1 MERMPDTG
9 PRHAKIPRPLLLRQI
24 GMLLDMVTQ
33 GLPIQRPPLL
43 RPGLAV
49 GQRVRRFH
57 PVINAS
63 PRNLKTTG
71 RFCLAST
78 APYKRHYAPA
88 YIFTA
93 SHNIPDGINQ
103 IYVQVIMGLAI
114 TQFGTIPLW
123 RVLPPMGTLH
133 KASHGAAYN
142 QPPTGS
148 HPEKCRSVPRLASLP
163 RHRRKSAAKAVE
175 RHD

>member
-1 MERMPDTG
+1 MPDTV
-9 PRHAKIPRPLLLRQI
+9 PRYAKRPRPLFLRQI

-63 PRNLKTTG
+63 PGNLKTTG
-71 RFCLAST
+71 RFRLAST
-78 APYKRHYAPA
+78 ALYKRHYAPA
-88 YIFTA
+88 YSFAA
-93 SHNIPDGINQ
+93 SHTVWHQQ

-114 TQFGTIPLW
+114 IA
-123 RVLPPMGTLH
+123 V
-133 KASHGAAYN
+133 ASPAFNPNPRRRGIGLRPYLM
-142 QPPTGS
+142 
-148 HPEKCRSVPRLASLP
+148 RLAASSYVTCCTRARTPLATQP
-163 RHRRKSAAKAVE
+163 ASGPYR
-175 RHD
+175 